1 MKHVFPLKVRLIGA
15 LFGVALLG
23 ACAAPEV
30 GSQINDPHEATNRA
44 THAENLALDRA
55 LVRPVSNTYGTI
67 VPLPVQTGISN
78 VASNLGAP
86 SDVLNNLLQVRI
98 GQAAQNT
105 TRFLVN
111 STVGV
116 LGIFDVASAMG
127 IPAAPTDFGET
138 LYYWRVPE
146 GSYAE
151 LPIAGP
157 STSRHA
163 VGRLVDVVLNP
174 VSIVLPSPES
184 GFGTAFSV
192 ADAFGARYRN
202 SDLIDSVLYES
213 ADSYAQ
219 ARLLY
224 LQNRRFQLRGRDA
237 EVDYFDPYED
247 PYVDPE

>member
-1 MKHVFPLKVRLIGA
+1 MKRVFSLKYRMLGA
-15 LFGVALLG
+15 LFGIALLG
-23 ACAAPEV
+23 ACGAPEV
-30 GSQINDPHEATNRA
+30 GSQINDPYEAANRA
-44 THAENLALDRA
+44 THAENIALDRA
-55 LVRPVSNTYGTI
+55 LVRPVSNAYGTL
-67 VPLPVQTGISN
+67 VPGPVQTGISN

-105 TRFLVN
+105 TRFLIN

-116 LGIFDVASAMG
+116 FGIFDVATAMG
-127 IPAAPTDFGET
+127 IPQAPTDFGET

-184 GFGTAFSV
+184 GFGTGFAV

-202 SDLIDSVLYES
+202 SDLIDSVLYDS

-224 LQNRRFQLRGRDA
+224 LQSRRFQLRGRDA
-237 EVDYFDPYED
+237 EADYFDPYED
-247 PYVDPE
+247 SDADPK